1 MNIEYKQTPWPHF
14 VGSLDEEMYYH
25 AFRFW
30 ETDEKLK
37 SYNISKNRS
46 NIEIKD
52 EILVNYLTEVGL
64 QVKNESEKLGIF
76 EKYYPKLKKKIQCN
90 DIKFTYSENPI
101 TDKGYP
107 LRDWHLDLG
116 NKIVTGLWYFKNVKE
131 EDDGGD
137 LILGN
142 PHTG

>member
-1 MNIEYKQTPWPHF
+1 M
-14 VGSLDEEMYYH
+14 
-25 AFRFW
+25 
-30 ETDEKLK
+30 
-37 SYNISKNRS
+37 
-46 NIEIKD
+46 
-52 EILVNYLTEVGL
+52 GL

-76 EKYYPKLKKKIQCN
+76 EKYYPKLKKTIDCN

-131 EDDGGD
+131 EDGGGD
-137 LILGN
+137 LILVI
-142 PHTG
+142 HTQEKKKHFTMVQIRLYSFQIHQIVGIKSLIENQLNIIEDLFV